1 MLQFIQHAARRTAE
15 AVGRQSAIVRALRPR
30 YEQML
35 GIASWGRGVPWEIN
49 GLTYRVDPRH
59 RHRLGADYDAPVA
72 AFLRE
77 RVRPGA
83 VCIDVGANVGVYVLQ
98 FARWS
103 GDAGRVVAFE
113 PNPAARRVLERHV
126 RLNHMAHR
134 VTVVAAAV
142 GAAAGEGVL
151 FTSGADG
158 MSRLA
163 EPNDELRGGVVTPL
177 VVPVVTLDDHCR
189 AANLQPDW
197 LLIDVEGFEIAVLEG
212 AREIIRSR
220 GRALGLVVE
229 MHARVWPSAGTSRAR
244 AESVL
249 RDLRLRP
256 VALTGQSD
264 PLGDHGLVH
273 LEHV

>member
-1 MLQFIQHAARRTAE
+1 MLRFIQQAARRTAE
-15 AVGRQSAIVRALRPR
+15 LIGREAAIIRLLRPR
-30 YEQML
+30 YEQL
-35 GIASWGRGVPWEIN
+35 LAIASAGRGIPWEIN
-49 GLTYRVDPRH
+49 GDTYRVDPRH
-59 RHRLGADYDAPVA
+59 RHRLGAEYDAPVA

-98 FARWS
+98 FARWA
-103 GDAGRVVAFE
+103 GDEGRVVAFE
-113 PNPAARRVLERHV
+113 PNPAARLVLERHV
-126 RLNHMAHR
+126 KLNHLTHR
-134 VTVVAAAV
+134 VSVVAAAV
-142 GAAAGEGVL
+142 GAVAGEGVL
-151 FTSGADG
+151 FTCGADG

-163 EPNDELRGGVVTPL
+163 EPNDELQGAVTPI

-189 AANLQPDW
+189 TAGIQPDW

-212 AREIIRSR
+212 ARELIRSR

-229 MHARVWPSAGTSRAR
+229 MHARVWSSAGTSRAR
-244 AESVL
+244 AESL
-249 RDLRLRP
+249 LHDLRLRP

-264 PLGDHGLVH
+264 PLADHGLVY

>member
-1 MLQFIQHAARRTAE
+1 MMLQFIQHAARRTAE
-15 AVGRQSAIVRALRPR
+15 AVGRESAIVRAMRPG
-30 YEQML
+30 YERML
-35 GIASWGRGVPWEIN
+35 GIASGGRGIPWEIN
-49 GLTYRVDPRH
+49 GLTYRIDPRQ
-59 RHRLGADYDAPVA
+59 RHRLGANYDAPVA

-77 RVRPGA
+77 RIRPGA
-83 VCIDVGANVGVYVLQ
+83 VCVDVGANVGVYVLQ
-98 FARWS
+98 FARWA
-103 GDAGRVVAFE
+103 GDAGRVIAFE

-126 RLNHMAHR
+126 RLNHLTQR

-142 GAAAGEGVL
+142 GAAAGEAVL
-151 FTSGADG
+151 FASGEDG
-158 MSRLA
+158 MSRLG
-163 EPNDELRGGVVTPL
+163 EPNDELRGATTPI

-189 AANLQPDW
+189 TAGVRPDW
-197 LLIDVEGFEIAVLEG
+197 LLIDVEGFEIAVLQG

-229 MHARVWPSAGTSRAR
+229 MHARVWPSAGMSRAR

-249 RDLRLRP
+249 RDLGLRP

-264 PLGDHGLVH
+264 PLADHGLVH